1 MENLQ
6 TSRTYKV
13 VDMQAVNHKSPLD
26 AVKTFTFDKPDKVE
40 NCDIL
45 IVGGGFGGVAAALH
59 SVLPTIP
66 ADEVIKNSKTRHKMK
81 VFLTEETNWLGGQAT
96 SQGVSALDENW
107 LVESSGA
114 ASEYQRLRS
123 LIRRHYIRNFKL
135 NSGVGNLQYFDPG
148 KCWVS
153 RLAFEPKVAI
163 EQIDHILSPA
173 LEAGT
178 LSVFYRFKTVAV
190 ETKVAGG
197 KKRITSVTMV
207 NLDTGEATEFRPE
220 ICIDATELGDL
231 LPLAELP
238 YSSGAEAKSETDED
252 HAPDV
257 AEPDTVQDIV
267 YPFTIFKPAVNGE
280 NESWTAKPADDIPS
294 EYDEFKSAGK
304 FSLLGYKMY
313 SNAVKTKEDGT
324 QQEILPFWT
333 YRRLIAAENFNDS
346 RLSNDLSMINW
357 EANDFRGENI
367 IDVDPETQARRL
379 ARAKSQSL
387 GFLHWLRTEAPRDDD
402 SGVGYPEF
410 RMKPEVMDTKDGLS
424 KHPYIRESRRIK
436 AETIVTEKHIGK
448 SYNSGAR
455 AHVFADT
462 VGIGQYPIDIHGKQ
476 IAGAA
481 QGTKPFQI
489 PLGCLIPKDCENL
502 LAACKNIGVT
512 HIANGAYRLH
522 PIEWAIGTACGALS
536 RLSLDKKR
544 PLKKFFDDKELKFS
558 LQKFLIESGSPLY
571 WFDDIPTW
579 HEQFLEIQLL
589 AIAGLMPGSK
599 EHLSFVPDAP
609 LTRREVAGLIKAVF
623 PTIKFSK
630 VSLSDVA
637 LEEPGYEGLA
647 LCASKG
653 ILEIS
658 DHGHVR
664 PDEYLTI
671 GELSNMAKNQLL
683 RLPNHRNVFIEVLS
697 PEHVES
703 APDEAITKSE
713 FALWFALMIDY
724 KKLWQTVDVSYV
736 LDQHCAATKKI
747 QEMPVSTS

>member
-6 TSRTYKV
+6 SSRTYKV

-26 AVKTFTFDKPDKVE
+26 AVKTFTFDKPTKVE

-45 IVGGGFGGVAAALH
+45 IVGGGLGGVAAALH
-59 SVLPTIP
+59 SVLPTKP
-66 ADEVIKNSKTRHKMK
+66 ADEVLKNSPGRHKMK

-123 LIRRHYIRNFKL
+123 LIRRHYIRKFKL

-163 EQIDHILSPA
+163 EQIDHMLTPA

-178 LSVFYRFKTVAV
+178 LNVFYRFKPVSV

-197 KKRITSVTMV
+197 KKRITSVTMI

-231 LPLAELP
+231 LPLAELS
-238 YSSGAEAKSETDED
+238 YSSGAEAKSETGED

-267 YPFTIFKPAVNGE
+267 YPFVIYKSNGE
-280 NESWTAKPADDIPS
+280 NGNVSQPLDIPV
-294 EYDEFKSAGK
+294 EYDEFNSAGK

-313 SNAVKTKEDGT
+313 VNAMKTKQDGSK
-324 QQEILPFWT
+324 QELLPFWT

-346 RLSNDLSMINW
+346 RLANDLSMINW

-387 GFLHWLRTEAPRDDD
+387 GFLHWLRTEAQRDDE

-410 RMKPEVMDTKDGLS
+410 KMKPEIMDTKDGLS

-448 SYNSGAR
+448 SYNEGAR
-455 AHVFADT
+455 AHAFGDS

-481 QGTKPFQI
+481 QGTKPFQV
-489 PLGCLIPKDCENL
+489 PLGALIPKDCENL
-502 LAACKNIGVT
+502 LAACKNIGVS

-544 PLKKFFDDKELKFS
+544 PLKKFFDDKELTFT

-579 HEQFLEIQLL
+579 HEQFLEIQML

-609 LTRREVAGLIKAVF
+609 MTRREVAGLIKAVF
-623 PTIKFSK
+623 PNTRFSK
-630 VSLSDVA
+630 VSISDV
-637 LEEPGYEGLA
+637 EVDEPGYEGLA
-647 LCASKG
+647 LCVSKG
-653 ILEIS
+653 IFET
-658 DHGHVR
+658 GAQGQVR

-671 GELSNMAKNQLL
+671 GELSKMAKNPLL

-703 APDEAITKSE
+703 APEEAITRSE

-724 KKLWQTVDVSYV
+724 KKLWQGVDISYV
-736 LDQHCAATKKI
+736 PEEHCAATKKI
-747 QEMPVSTS
+747 QEMQVSS